1 MEVRKTTIDDLGS
14 ILQIYSF
21 AREYM
26 KETGNPNQWKDNRP
40 EREVVIGD
48 IENGNSYAI
57 EHNAEICGV
66 FAFIIGQDLTY
77 NFIQGQWLN
86 DEPYGT
92 IHRIAS
98 NNKVKG
104 VLNCCLRFC
113 QSKTNNI
120 RIDTHKDNL
129 IMQHLLEKDGFTKCG
144 IIYLQDGSPRIA
156 YQRDFKTHCCL
167 FP

>member
-1 MEVRKTTIDDLGS
+1 MEVRKTTINDLDS

-26 KETGNPNQWKDNRP
+26 KETGNPNQWKDYRP

-48 IENGNSYAI
+48 IENGNSYVI

-66 FAFIIGQDLTY
+66 FAFIIGQDPTY

-92 IHRIAS
+92 VHRIAS
-98 NNKVKG
+98 NNKFKG

-129 IMQHLLEKDGFTKCG
+129 IMQHLLEKNGFTKCG
-144 IIYLQDGSPRIA
+144 IIYLQNGSPRIA
-156 YQRDFKTHCCL
+156 YQRDFTIQ
-167 FP
+167 